1 MKLFNSIKRKF
12 RSYYRSSYSDI
23 GDIIN
28 NSNKSTKQEKPVT
41 AYSSFK
47 ICSISMAI
55 SSLCFGYGIYS
66 GNKADSIFFGISTAI
81 LLGLVVCL
89 CVKDRVELTEEMN
102 KEMQRKNKK
111 NETKE

>member
-1 MKLFNSIKRKF
+1 MKLFNLIKRKF
-12 RSYYRSSYSDI
+12 ISYYKSSYSDI
-23 GDIIN
+23 GDIMK
-28 NSNKSTKQEKPVT
+28 NSNKNVKMEKPVT
-41 AYSSFK
+41 AYYSFK

-66 GNKADSIFFGISTAI
+66 GDKAESIFFGISTAI
-81 LLGLVVCL
+81 LLCLVVCL
-89 CVKDRVELTEEMN
+89 CVKDRVELTDEMN